1 MRDLCWAL
9 PGPTVIQ
16 LVVSLTML
24 LTKSPLVGFIS
35 FIIFTIPSVVVLS
48 LLGWLASRYATD
60 NSEFPT
66 QVKLCFLGFT
76 AAAAAIMMSSFIG
89 NFKQHY

>member
-35 FIIFTIPSVVVLS
+35 FGIFTIPSVLVLS
-48 LLGWLASRYATD
+48 LLGWLASEYAT
-60 NSEFPT
+60 PHT
-66 QVKLCFLGFT
+66 
-76 AAAAAIMMSSFIG
+76 
-89 NFKQHY
+89 

>member
-35 FIIFTIPSVVVLS
+35 FIIFTIPSVLVLS
-48 LLGWLASRYATD
+48 LLGWLAS
-60 NSEFPT
+60 
-66 QVKLCFLGFT
+66 
-76 AAAAAIMMSSFIG
+76 
-89 NFKQHY
+89 